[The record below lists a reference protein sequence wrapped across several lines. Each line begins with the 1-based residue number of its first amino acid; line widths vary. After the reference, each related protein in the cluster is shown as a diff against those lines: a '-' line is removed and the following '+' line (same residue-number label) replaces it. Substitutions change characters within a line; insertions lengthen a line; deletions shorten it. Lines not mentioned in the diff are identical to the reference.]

1 MIRLIGI
8 YLATGDWASMFRE
21 KYATDDSNVYAR
33 TLRPQ
38 AIITIVSRNF
48 LLMHLVG
55 PQLSIL
61 GFQYRRVG
69 FRQLVEWLYGQS
81 HERES

>member
-38 AIITIVSRNF
+38 AIITIVSTPHAPCRA
-48 LLMHLVG
+48 
-55 PQLSIL
+55 SIINSRFSVST
-61 GFQYRRVG
+61 G
-69 FRQLVEWLYGQS
+69 WLQTAC
-81 HERES
+81 

>member
-33 TLRPQ
+33 TLRREFQ
-38 AIITIVSRNF
+38 REEQDLDLAIVLELIHDTS
-48 LLMHLVG
+48 
-55 PQLSIL
+55 S
-61 GFQYRRVG
+61 
-69 FRQLVEWLYGQS
+69 
-81 HERES
+81 